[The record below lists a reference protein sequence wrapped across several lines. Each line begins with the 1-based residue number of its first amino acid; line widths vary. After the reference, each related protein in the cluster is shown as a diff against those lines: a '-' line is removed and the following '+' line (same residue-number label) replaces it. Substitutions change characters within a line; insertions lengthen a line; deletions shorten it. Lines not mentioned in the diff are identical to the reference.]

1 MENKSHALLAG
12 VFTLTLLVIAI
23 LLGLWFNRDRVQWV
37 PYEIATKLSVP
48 GLNPQAAVRYRG
60 LDVGRVD
67 RIIFDP
73 AVPGQILVRISIKPD
88 TPVTQ
93 STYATL
99 GYQGVTGIAYVQLDD
114 DGSKPVRIISSKN
127 QVARI
132 DLRPSIFDN
141 LQTRGLAILEQT
153 EALTRRFNTL
163 LEPENQKAMLAAFD
177 NVSRAATA
185 IEAIPKQLEPTLKNL
200 PALSAEAQKTL
211 AALSVLSKDASSLTG
226 NLNLMTTRLQ
236 APGGPLQTF
245 TTSAERLGSVANQFE
260 VDVVP
265 LAHDVQSTLH
275 NVNRT
280 IDGFNQRPQGILF
293 GAGKTEP
300 GPGEVG
306 FAVPK

>member
-114 DGSKPVRIISSKN
+114 DGSKPVRAISGKN

-132 DLRPSIFDN
+132 ELRPSIFDN
-141 LQTRGLAILEQT
+141 LQSRGMAILEQT
-153 EALTRRFNTL
+153 EALTKRFNTL

-185 IEAIPKQLEPTLKNL
+185 IEAIPGQLEPTLKKL
-200 PALSAEAQKTL
+200 PALSTEAQRTL
-211 AALSVLSKDASSLTG
+211 ASLSILSKDASSLTG

-260 VDVVP
+260 LDVVP
-265 LAHDVQSTLH
+265 LAHDAQSTLR
-275 NVNRT
+275 NLNRT

-293 GAGKTEP
+293 GAGKP
-300 GPGEVG
+300 LAGPGEAG
-306 FAVPK
+306 FVTPQ

>member
-23 LLGLWFNRDRVQWV
+23 LLGLWFNRDRVEWV

-73 AVPGQILVRISIKPD
+73 AVPGQILIRISIKPD

-114 DGSKPVRIISSKN
+114 DGSKPVRVISGKN

-141 LQTRGLAILEQT
+141 LQTRGMAILEQT
-153 EALTRRFNTL
+153 EALTKRFNTL
-163 LEPENQKAMLAAFD
+163 LDPENQKAMLAAFE

-185 IEAIPKQLEPTLKNL
+185 IEAIPGQLEPTLKTL
-200 PALSAEAQKTL
+200 PALSAEARKTL
-211 AALSVLSKDASSLTG
+211 ATVSVLSKDASSLTG

-260 VDVVP
+260 LDVVP
-265 LAHDVQSTLH
+265 LAHDAQTTLR
-275 NVNRT
+275 NLNRT

-293 GAGKTEP
+293 GASKTAP

>member
-73 AVPGQILVRISIKPD
+73 AVPGQILIRISIKPD

-114 DGSKPVRIISSKN
+114 DGSKPVRVISGKN

-141 LQTRGLAILEQT
+141 LQTRGMAILEQT
-153 EALTRRFNTL
+153 EALTKRFNTL
-163 LEPENQKAMLAAFD
+163 LDPENQKAMLAAFD

-185 IEAIPKQLEPTLKNL
+185 IEAIPGQLEPTLKKL
-200 PALSAEAQKTL
+200 PALSTEAQKTM
-211 AALSVLSKDASSLTG
+211 ASLSILSKDASSLTG

-245 TTSAERLGSVANQFE
+245 TSSAERLGSVANQFE
-260 VDVVP
+260 IDVVP
-265 LAHDVQSTLH
+265 LAHDAQSTLR
-275 NVNRT
+275 NLNRT

-293 GAGKTEP
+293 GASKTQP

-306 FAVPK
+306 FAAPK

>member
-12 VFTLTLLVIAI
+12 VFTLTLLVIAV

-73 AVPGQILVRISIKPD
+73 AVPGQILIRISIKPD

-114 DGSKPVRIISSKN
+114 DGSKPVRVISSKN

-141 LQTRGLAILEQT
+141 LQTRGMAILEQT
-153 EALTRRFNTL
+153 EALTKRFNTL
-163 LEPENQKAMLAAFD
+163 LDPENQKAMLAAFD

-185 IEAIPKQLEPTLKNL
+185 IEAIPGQLEPTLKKL

-211 AALSVLSKDASSLTG
+211 ASVSTLSKDASSLTS

-236 APGGPLQTF
+236 APGGPLQTL

-260 VDVVP
+260 IDVVP
-265 LAHDVQSTLH
+265 LAHDTQSTLR
-275 NVNRT
+275 NLNRT

-293 GAGKTEP
+293 GATKPKP